1 MLIDTHAHISYK
13 DYSDRIDEVIQTAAD
28 NGVEKIISIGVDLSS
43 SEECMKLARNE
54 ISFDMFYQYLSKKL
68 DIRKDQFKKDEFV
81 RIWSNMKFGILP
93 INKYLLSLSKIYDLY
108 ILTNT
113 TIKHVEQLKNKF
125 TFISKFT
132 GIITSDI
139 AQSYKPDKVF
149 FKYACK
155 FANTQ
160 PQNVVFIDD
169 TYENVKTAQNLN
181 MLTHQYTN
189 SGKLDN
195 FIAKIL

>member
-1 MLIDTHAHISYK
+1 MADTHLSIN
-13 DYSDRIDEVIQTAAD
+13 EVKSLLF
-28 NGVEKIISIGVDLSS
+28 G
-43 SEECMKLARNE
+43 EECMKLARNE